1 MLNSPF
7 TRWEGDEVHGKRL
20 VRTPVWVILDRLFV
34 PNTDEPRRVCPEGLD
49 VTGMVPGRLHG
60 RFPSLE
66 GLWCGVVDYEV
77 SYADGRRDKVSLIDQ
92 LVPFHALRIRT

>member
-20 VRTPVWVILDRLFV
+20 ARTPVWVILDRLFV
-34 PNTDEPRRVCPEGLD
+34 PSTDEPRRVSPEGLD

-60 RFPSLE
+60 RFPSLA

-92 LVPFHALRIRT
+92 LVPFYALRIRT